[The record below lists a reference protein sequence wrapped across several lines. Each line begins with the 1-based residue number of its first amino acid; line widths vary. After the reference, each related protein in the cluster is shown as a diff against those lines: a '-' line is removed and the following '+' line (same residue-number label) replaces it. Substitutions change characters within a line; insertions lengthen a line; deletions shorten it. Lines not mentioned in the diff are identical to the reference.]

1 MRRVAIV
8 LLLLVFAP
16 LHSAELDKDLADFK
30 RDVLEVNKRLRQ
42 LEEGLL
48 LPANSQVGIYLSLDE
63 GPFFEPASIVLK
75 LDGVEIASHLY
86 SPKEV
91 NALRKGAVQRLT
103 LISVTD
109 GRHVLEAEVTGQDK
123 SGGEIREQVVGHF
136 EKGPERHFVKLQI
149 VDDGDR
155 QSPRFYFQD
164 WR

>member
-1 MRRVAIV
+1 LFI
-8 LLLLVFAP
+8 F
-16 LHSAELDKDLADFK
+16 
-30 RDVLEVNKRLRQ
+30 
-42 LEEGLL
+42 
-48 LPANSQVGIYLSLDE
+48 
-63 GPFFEPASIVLK
+63 
-75 LDGVEIASHLY
+75 
-86 SPKEV
+86 
-91 NALRKGAVQRLT
+91 
-103 LISVTD
+103 LIFVTD